1 MSDTQRIFIEDG
13 VWHGGYEPHDMPNA
27 WARCRYKLQPTDGG
41 GMLPNGW
48 HQGMLTGDRLLCI
61 KSGGEYMNGFLV
73 NQNLRDF
80 IVEFDEAFHD
90 TYKAGLERGYKGK
103 RKCSDGYLLTKPV
116 DWRDGY
122 YEGLRVKNEYR
133 LHVAAG

>member
-1 MSDTQRIFIEDG
+1 MTDTQRIYIEKG
-13 VWHGGYEPHDMPNA
+13 IWHSGYEPHDMPGA
-27 WARCRYKLQPTDGG
+27 WARTRYTLTPADGG

-48 HQGMLTGDRLLCI
+48 HNGMMTGNALLCV
-61 KSGGEYMNGFLV
+61 KSGGEYCNGYLI

-80 IVEFDEAFHD
+80 FVEFDEEYHD

-103 RKCSDGYLLTKPV
+103 RKCSHSYLLTKPA

-122 YEGLRVKNEYR
+122 YEGLRTKKER
-133 LHVAAG
+133 SCGA